1 MTRRILLIVI
11 IIEALTFFLAA
22 SLHFGVRIIGLNE
35 PQIIP
40 ATIVEGLCAI
50 FLSIA
55 AIAIGTHA
63 RPARGITIAAHLF
76 CIAGVL
82 LGIGALAMGRGPTTE
97 LNFFYH
103 RTILAVLT
111 IMLIILFTSPGRT
124 ALRSTLKVE

>member
-22 SLHFGVRIIGLNE
+22 SLHFGVRIMGLNE
-35 PQIIP
+35 PKIIP
-40 ATIVEGLCAI
+40 ATVVEGLCAI

-55 AIAIGTHA
+55 AIAIGMHA
-63 RPARGITIAAHLF
+63 RSARGISIAAHLF

-97 LNFFYH
+97 LNFYYH